1 METVCLRQAPG
12 VPMRLATPP
21 MLWKG
26 PPVLVMPRIKL
37 TLTQKILLGLVLGL
51 LAGLVLNRI
60 SPPVDPVSEEV
71 REVLSEAAP
80 ATLRLPAGDVSAG
93 DGESDAT
100 GGVEV
105 EIPDAT
111 VTRTRTVDRTPEPR
125 NAWVHTVFTDGILH
139 VVGQI
144 FLAGLMVL
152 VVPLVFVSLVCGTAA
167 LDDIRRL
174 GRVGVITV
182 GLYLLTTAVAISMAL
197 GAALLVRP
205 GAGFDLGEGDTYEA
219 AEAPS
224 LAQVIIDVF
233 PRNPIEAMA
242 EGNMLQII
250 VFAILFGISMSLAGD
265 AGRRLLSTFEDLN
278 TVIMRLVWIIM
289 ELAPYGVFALIA
301 RTFAAQGFGAIPPL
315 IGYFLL
321 VLGVLVAHALVTY
334 PLLLKLTTGLSPLVF
349 LRKMREVQ
357 VFAFSTASSNATLPV
372 TLRTTQEA
380 LGVKRSVGSF
390 TVPLGAT
397 INMDGTAVMQG
408 VATVFIAQA
417 FAVDLSALDYLM
429 VVLTATL
436 ASVGT
441 AGVPGVGLV
450 MLAMVLNQVGLPV
463 EGIAII
469 LGVDRL
475 LDMVR
480 TAVNVTGD
488 ATVTCIVAKTE
499 GDLDE
504 AVFLDSA
511 PVGEETDPAD

>member
-1 METVCLRQAPG
+1 
-12 VPMRLATPP
+12 
-21 MLWKG
+21 
-26 PPVLVMPRIKL
+26 MPRIKL
-37 TLTQKILLGLVLGL
+37 TLTQKILLGLLLGL
-51 LAGLVLNRI
+51 LTGLVLNRI
-60 SPPVDPVSEEV
+60 SPPVDHVSEEV
-71 REVLSEAAP
+71 REVFSEAAST
-80 ATLRLPAGDVSAG
+80 TLRLPAEGVRDG
-93 DGESDAT
+93 DGKLDTT
-100 GGVEV
+100 GEVEV
-105 EIPDAT
+105 EIPGST
-111 VTRTRTVDRTPEPR
+111 VTQTRTVDRTPDQR

-174 GRVGVITV
+174 GRVGVKTV
-182 GLYLLTTAVAISMAL
+182 GLYLFTTAVAISMAL
-197 GAALLVRP
+197 AAALLVRP
-205 GAGFDLGEGDTYEA
+205 GAGFELGNGEDFTA
-219 AEAPS
+219 SEAPS

-233 PRNPIEAMA
+233 PRNPINAMA

-250 VFAILFGISMSLAGD
+250 VFAILFGIAMSLAGQ
-265 AGRRLLSTFEDLN
+265 AGKRLLDMFEDLN

-289 ELAPYGVFALIA
+289 EFAPYGVFALIA
-301 RTFAAQGFGAIPPL
+301 RTFAAQGFDAIPPL
-315 IGYFLL
+315 LWYFLL
-321 VLGVLVAHALVTY
+321 VLAVLITHALVTY
-334 PLLLKLTTGLSPLVF
+334 PLLLKFTTGLSPLVF

-372 TLRTTQEA
+372 TLRTVQEKF
-380 LGVKRSVGSF
+380 GVNRSVGSF

-417 FAVDLSALDYLM
+417 FAVDLTVGDYLM
-429 VVLTATL
+429 VILTATL
-436 ASVGT
+436 ASIGT

-463 EGIAII
+463 EGIALI

-504 AVFLDSA
+504 AVFNRDCLPTENFGQEKPHQS
-511 PVGEETDPAD
+511 

>member
-1 METVCLRQAPG
+1 
-12 VPMRLATPP
+12 
-21 MLWKG
+21 
-26 PPVLVMPRIKL
+26 MPRIKL
-37 TLTQKILLGLVLGL
+37 TLTHKILLGLFLGL
-51 LAGLVLNRI
+51 LAGLLLNRI
-60 SPPVDPVSEEV
+60 SPPVDPVSEEI

-80 ATLRLPAGDVSAG
+80 TTLRLPSEDVRN
-93 DGESDAT
+93 GEGELGAT
-100 GGVEV
+100 GEVEV
-105 EIPDAT
+105 EIPGST
-111 VTRTRTVDRTPEPR
+111 VVQTRTVDLTPDQR
-125 NAWVHTVFTDGILH
+125 NAWVHTLFTDGILH

-174 GRVGVITV
+174 GRVGVKTV
-182 GLYLLTTAVAISMAL
+182 GLYLFTTAVAISLAL
-197 GAALLVRP
+197 AAALLVRP
-205 GAGFDLGEGDTYEA
+205 GAGFELGDGVGFTA
-219 AEAPS
+219 REAPS
-224 LAQVIIDVF
+224 LAQVIIDIF
-233 PRNPIEAMA
+233 PRNPINAMA

-250 VFAILFGISMSLAGD
+250 VFAILFGIAMSLAGQ
-265 AGRRLLSTFEDLN
+265 AGKRLLNIFEDLN

-301 RTFAAQGFGAIPPL
+301 RTFAAQGFDAIPPL
-315 IGYFLL
+315 LTYFLL
-321 VLGVLVAHALVTY
+321 VLTVLIVHALVTY
-334 PLLLKLTTGLSPLVF
+334 PLLLKLSTRLSPRVF

-372 TLRTTQEA
+372 TLRTVQEEF
-380 LGVKRSVGSF
+380 GVKRSVGSF

-417 FAVDLSALDYLM
+417 FAVDLSVGDYLM
-429 VVLTATL
+429 VILTATL

-463 EGIAII
+463 EGIALI

-488 ATVTCIVAKTE
+488 AAVSCIVAKTE

-504 AVFLDSA
+504 AVFNRSDR
-511 PVGEETDPAD
+511 PIVETSQ